1 MGYFETFS
9 EFIQMGKHGLYVW
22 LSYGISLLVIVYNI
36 VADYIE
42 RQQFFREAKRRL
54 KREKTSI

>member
-1 MGYFETFS
+1 MGHFETFS

-22 LSYGISLLVIVYNI
+22 LSYGISLIVIVYNI

>member
-22 LSYGISLLVIVYNI
+22 LSYGISLIVIVYNI
-36 VADYIE
+36 VAVYIE
-42 RQQFFREAKRRL
+42 RQQFFCEAKRRL

>member
-22 LSYGISLLVIVYNI
+22 LSYGISFIVIAYNI
-36 VADYIE
+36 VAVYVE
-42 RQQFFREAKRRL
+42 RQQFFSEAKRRL

>member
-22 LSYGISLLVIVYNI
+22 LSYGISLIVIFYNI
-36 VADYIE
+36 LSVYVD
-42 RQQFFREAKRRL
+42 RRQFFSEAKRRV

>member
-22 LSYGISLLVIVYNI
+22 LSYGISLIVIVYNI

-54 KREKTSI
+54 KREKTLI

>member
-22 LSYGISLLVIVYNI
+22 LSYGISLIVIVYNI
-36 VADYIE
+36 VAVYIE
-42 RQQFFREAKRRL
+42 RQQFFSEAKRRL

>member
-22 LSYGISLLVIVYNI
+22 LSYGISLIVIVYNI
-36 VADYIE
+36 IAVYIE
-42 RQQFFREAKRRL
+42 RQQFFSEAKRRL

>member
-22 LSYGISLLVIVYNI
+22 LSYGISLLVIGYNI
-36 VADYIE
+36 VAVYIE